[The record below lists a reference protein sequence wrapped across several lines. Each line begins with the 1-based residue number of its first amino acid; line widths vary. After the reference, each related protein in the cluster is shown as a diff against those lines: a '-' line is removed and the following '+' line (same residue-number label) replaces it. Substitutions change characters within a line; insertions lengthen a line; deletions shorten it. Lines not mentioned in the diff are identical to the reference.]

1 MSHMKLKLLQVTVK
15 QMLTDEFIQNWYRG
29 EFYGFF
35 KEEFGL
41 ENYLLKL
48 LPKER
53 VMISKFRCSN
63 FKIPIELGRW
73 YNVPKEG
80 ESVIFVK

>member
-1 MSHMKLKLLQVTVK
+1 MKLKLLQVTVK

-41 ENYLLKL
+41 ENYLLYILAIQHRQSNLVTATHFGKKL
-48 LPKER
+48 H
-53 VMISKFRCSN
+53 S
-63 FKIPIELGRW
+63 
-73 YNVPKEG
+73 Y
-80 ESVIFVK
+80 

>member
-1 MSHMKLKLLQVTVK
+1 MKLKLLQVTVK

-53 VMISKFRCSN
+53 VMISIARTPQKTNNDRQN
-63 FKIPIELGRW
+63 TTQKT
-73 YNVPKEG
+73 KD
-80 ESVIFVK
+80 